1 MSGIGINTLRL
12 SAQNRNRVLD
22 ILSIRTKVGIKFWI
36 CSVSDVE
43 PELCTRHA
51 HTVPSL
57 GGPLGSH
64 FRSKSP
70 SRDEGPFNKFSPM
83 SPSGPPPITFYC
95 MQLFCPHGRAAAAYL
110 LLCTSLHHR
119 YTVFKWS
126 IQDRKGDNRRGMV
139 GW

>member
-83 SPSGPPPITFYC
+83 SPSGPPDYI
-95 MQLFCPHGRAAAAYL
+95 L
-110 LLCTSLHHR
+110 LHAVILSPR
-119 YTVFKWS
+119 PS
-126 IQDRKGDNRRGMV
+126 RRGLSSVVYLTSSSLYGFQMEHT
-139 GW
+139 G